1 MPGGSNSSQT
11 GDSFFFFFPPLKEI
25 LNRTL
30 VYKAHRCGMV
40 LVEVGYLN
48 PGPPDTHVGSSRKW
62 FLDLAAGVTRVK
74 VVTAVGEMTIPRN

>member
-1 MPGGSNSSQT
+1 
-11 GDSFFFFFPPLKEI
+11 
-25 LNRTL
+25 
-30 VYKAHRCGMV
+30 MV